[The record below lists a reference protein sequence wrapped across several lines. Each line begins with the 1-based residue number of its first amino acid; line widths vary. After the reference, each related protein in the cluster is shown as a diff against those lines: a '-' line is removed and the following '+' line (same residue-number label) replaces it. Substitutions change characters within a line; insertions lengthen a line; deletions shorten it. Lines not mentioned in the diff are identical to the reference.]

1 MQPDA
6 QVEAELFTMGTSV
19 TQGINFDMYDK
30 IPVEVS
36 GNNVPAAWEDFSK
49 CPLNK
54 KILDNIDRMGFKK
67 PTPVQKHSVPAAVA
81 RRDLMS
87 CAQTGS
93 GKTAAFLLPVIHVIL
108 RDMDS
113 KGGTAHKGGSGYGGG
128 GYNRRSR
135 SRYMPHALILSPT
148 RELTQQIHKEAR
160 KFCYL
165 TGVRPCVVYGGA
177 DIREQFR
184 ELDKGVELL
193 VATPG
198 RLVDFMD
205 RGNMSMAQC
214 SFVVLDEA
222 DRMLDMG
229 FEPQIQQI
237 LDDFDMPQD
246 RQMMM
251 FSATFPREI
260 QLLAQKYLSDYVFLA
275 VGRVGSTTESITQ
288 KLLYAEGQHQKVDS
302 LMQLLPKCD
311 GLTLIFVATRR
322 DADRI
327 EDFLRDQGVH
337 AEAIHGNRTQHERER
352 ALNSFRNGESP
363 ILVATDVAARGLDI
377 PNVMWVINY
386 DLPSSIDSYIHRIG
400 RTGRCGNT
408 GNAISLVTNRE
419 NKNVLKEL
427 LKILEESKQETPAWF
442 TRLVDQSNYSSYGGG
457 GNYGG
462 GRRSKSN
469 YGGRDIR
476 KENGGSGGGPRTS
489 YNGPRGGFG
498 GRSGRGGGGSGMRSN
513 SFGSRGGGRG
523 SGRQSSFSNRAAS
536 NADNSW

>member
-1 MQPDA
+1 
-6 QVEAELFTMGTSV
+6 
-19 TQGINFDMYDK
+19 
-30 IPVEVS
+30 
-36 GNNVPAAWEDFSK
+36 
-49 CPLNK
+49 
-54 KILDNIDRMGFKK
+54 
-67 PTPVQKHSVPAAVA
+67 
-81 RRDLMS
+81 
-87 CAQTGS
+87 
-93 GKTAAFLLPVIHVIL
+93 
-108 RDMDS
+108 
-113 KGGTAHKGGSGYGGG
+113 
-128 GYNRRSR
+128 
-135 SRYMPHALILSPT
+135 MPYALVLSPT
-148 RELTQQIHKEAR
+148 RELTQQIHKEAM

-165 TGVRPCVVYGGA
+165 TGVRPCVVYGGS

-184 ELDKGVELL
+184 KLDQGVELL

-198 RLVDFMD
+198 RLVDFLG
-205 RGNMSMAQC
+205 RGRMSMAQC
-214 SFVVLDEA
+214 GFVVLDEA

-237 LDDFDMPQD
+237 LDDFDMSED

-260 QLLAQKYLSDYVFLA
+260 QLLAQKYLTDYVFLA

-288 KLLYAEGQHQKVDS
+288 KLLYAGDQHAKVDS

-327 EDFLRDQGVH
+327 ENFLRNEGVN
-337 AEAIHGNRTQHERER
+337 AEAIHGNRSQQERER
-352 ALNSFRNGESP
+352 ALNSFRSGISP

-419 NKNVLKEL
+419 NKNVLREL
-427 LKILEESKQETPAWF
+427 QKILEESKQEQPAWF
-442 TRLVDQSNYSSYGGG
+442 SKLVSASNYGGG
-457 GNYGG
+457 GYGG
-462 GRRSKSN
+462 GRRNNNKSN

-476 KENGGSGGGPRTS
+476 RSQ
-489 YNGPRGGFG
+489 RGGFG
-498 GRSGRGGGGSGMRSN
+498 GGGGGGDNQQRQSFGGPGGSRGRGRSQFGGRGGGG
-513 SFGSRGGGRG
+513 GSQFRRRGRGGSSG
-523 SGRQSSFSNRAAS
+523 S
-536 NADNSW
+536 SW